1 MTNMSP
7 ESSASGKLAASDK
20 TVLIYGAIAALSGLV
35 LHQLM
40 TLRAWPWNHPF
51 ALAFLLQWIALAPL
65 AGALLAGMRSGR
77 RWLAALAAYG
87 VILPTLTAY
96 GLTSANGSLPHD
108 LGGWPQGNDLALA
121 LLLTG
126 VAGFILL
133 PLIQALDAGN
143 AVSALA
149 LARQWAHLFPGSYY
163 IELQRAGMDGDEAY
177 TQAAMRLAG
186 EAGLPV
192 VATHPVQ

>member
-7 ESSASGKLAASDK
+7 ESSASGKLDASDK

-87 VILPTLTAY
+87 LILPALTAY
-96 GLTSANGSLPHD
+96 GLTSANGSLPQE

-133 PLIQALDAGN
+133 PLIQALDAGKPHWN
-143 AVSALA
+143 YPAVFRAA
-149 LARQWAHLFPGSYY
+149 WRMAVHLT
-163 IELQRAGMDGDEAY
+163 RA
-177 TQAAMRLAG
+177 
-186 EAGLPV
+186 PCS
-192 VATHPVQ
+192 P